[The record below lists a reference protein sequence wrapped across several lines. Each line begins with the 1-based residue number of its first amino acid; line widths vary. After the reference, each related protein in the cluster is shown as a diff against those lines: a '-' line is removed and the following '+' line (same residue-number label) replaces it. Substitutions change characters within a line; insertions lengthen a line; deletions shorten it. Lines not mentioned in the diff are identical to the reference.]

1 MKEKVKVLKAAMAII
16 FADLAQRLQEKGV
29 SYKYDSK
36 PKEDDRGQKYW
47 SYSVTIK
54 ELGYPDRILQ
64 EWKFMYPDN
73 IDRYNME
80 YNVLM
85 SVMSSLTETALFT
98 WNEVGKQLNTD
109 IKLQHAAKESLKN
122 D

>member
-1 MKEKVKVLKAAMAII
+1 MKEKVKILKAAMAII

-64 EWKFMYPDN
+64 EWK
-73 IDRYNME
+73 
-80 YNVLM
+80 
-85 SVMSSLTETALFT
+85 LTETALFT